1 MDNNVTDRLQNL
13 KAVLYKVMGP
23 TSITCT
29 KYTTA
34 LEDAIEFI
42 DNTKICVSTP
52 IFRLTA
58 ETTQFGGII
67 IDLYTNDDE
76 HLQTI
81 AFDPEDIVDDTMHGD
96 A

>member
-1 MDNNVTDRLQNL
+1 MDTTVSDRLQNL
-13 KAVLYKVMGP
+13 KAVLYKIMGP
-23 TSITCT
+23 TSLTCP

-34 LEDAIEFI
+34 LEDPIEYI
-42 DNTKICVSTP
+42 DNTKIAVSTP

-67 IDLYTNDDE
+67 IDLYTNDDA

-81 AFDPEDIVDDTMHGD
+81 AFDPDDIVDDTMHGD

>member
-1 MDNNVTDRLQNL
+1 MDTTVSDRLQNL
-13 KAVLYKVMGP
+13 KAVLYKIMGP
-23 TSITCT
+23 TSLTCA

-34 LEDAIEFI
+34 LEDAIEYLV
-42 DNTKICVSTP
+42 NTKIAGSTP

-81 AFDPEDIVDDTMHGD
+81 AFDPDDIVDDAIHGD

>member
-1 MDNNVTDRLQNL
+1 MDTTVSDRLQNL
-13 KAVLYKVMGP
+13 KAVLCKIMGP
-23 TSITCT
+23 TSLTCA

-34 LEDAIEFI
+34 LEDAIEYI
-42 DNTKICVSTP
+42 DNTKIAVSTP

-81 AFDPEDIVDDTMHGD
+81 AFDPEDIVDDGMHGD

>member
-1 MDNNVTDRLQNL
+1 MDTTVSDRMQNL
-13 KAVLYKVMGP
+13 KAVLYKIMGP
-23 TSITCT
+23 TSLTCA

-34 LEDAIEFI
+34 LEDAIEYI
-42 DNTKICVSTP
+42 DNTKIAVSTP

-81 AFDPEDIVDDTMHGD
+81 AFDPDDIVDDAIHGD

>member
-1 MDNNVTDRLQNL
+1 MDTTVSDRLQNL
-13 KAVLYKVMGP
+13 KAVLYKIMGP
-23 TSITCT
+23 TSLTCA

-34 LEDAIEFI
+34 LEDAIEYI
-42 DNTKICVSTP
+42 DNTKIAVSTP

-58 ETTQFGGII
+58 ETTQFGCII

-81 AFDPEDIVDDTMHGD
+81 AFDPDDIVDDAIHGD

>member
-1 MDNNVTDRLQNL
+1 MDSSVTDRLQNL
-13 KAVLYKVMGP
+13 NSVLYNVMGP
-23 TSITCT
+23 SSITCG
-29 KYTTA
+29 KYTDA

-58 ETTQFGGII
+58 ETTKIGGII

-81 AFDPEDIVDDTMHGD
+81 EFDPEDMVSDDIYGD